1 MRMTIKKLLAGVLGG
16 LAMMIVVSNII
27 NLLALGRADQGLGT
41 VYVDRVVPL
50 QQLKSISD
58 DYAVYIVDASHKVRN
73 GNMSWSEGR
82 DAIVAA
88 ETRITDVWKA
98 YMATYLTP
106 EEIELAEQAQSAM
119 NIADQSVKKLIGI
132 MERQQMNALE
142 EFIAGQLY
150 QTIDPVTGAITE
162 LTALQVRVAGE
173 VYEDSHNDNIL
184 SLTIAKLL
192 LGIGVGFAAFG
203 ILAVDRRVIRPLGRL
218 TSTLRVL
225 AQDDFSVAVTDTG
238 RVDEV
243 GEMARAV
250 DLLKREGIEAQRL
263 RAQHEIARAAAEQ
276 QKRAALEAM
285 AAKVESEAGAALAI
299 VADRTRLMD
308 DSTTAVAMSAG
319 LVSSDSQNVAAAATQ
334 ALHNSETVAAA
345 AEELATSIREIAM
358 QVGNG
363 SSASRRAVEV
373 GERTQATIS
382 TLSDAVS
389 RIGDVAGLIGQ
400 IAGQTN
406 LLALNATIEAARA
419 GEAGKGFA
427 VVATEVKALATQT
440 TRATEEIERQI
451 TDIEAVTRA
460 AVGAV
465 QEISKTITE
474 MDQISQTIASAIEEQ
489 GAATQEISRN
499 VNQAADAAREV
510 TTRIAQVSTEAKGTG
525 ERARSMREVT
535 ATVTQSV
542 TDLRTTLVQVVR
554 GAVIEVDTK
563 AA

>member
-58 DYAVYIVDASHKVRN
+58 DYAVYIVDASHKVRD

-88 ETRITDVWKA
+88 ETRIIDVWKA

-106 EEIELAEQAQSAM
+106 EEIELAAQAQSAM

-173 VYEDSHNDNIL
+173 VYQDSHNDNL
-184 SLTIAKLL
+184 VSLTIAKLL
-192 LGIGVGFAAFG
+192 LGMGVGFAAFG

-218 TSTLRVL
+218 TATLRVL
-225 AQDDFSVAVTDTG
+225 GQEDFSVAVTDTG

-250 DLLKREGIEAQRL
+250 DLLKRGGIEAQRL
-263 RAQHEIARAAAEQ
+263 RAQQEIARAAAEQ

-308 DSTTAVAMSAG
+308 VSTTAVAMSAG
-319 LVSSDSQNVAAAATQ
+319 LVSSNSQNVAAAATQ

-363 SSASRRAVEV
+363 GTASRRAVEV
-373 GERTQATIS
+373 GERTQVTIS
-382 TLSDAVS
+382 SLSDAVS

-440 TRATEEIERQI
+440 ARATEEIERQI

-510 TTRIAQVSTEAKGTG
+510 TTRIAQVSMEAEGTG

>member
-106 EEIELAEQAQSAM
+106 EEIELAKQAQSAM

-132 MERQQMNALE
+132 MERQQMSALE

>member
-58 DYAVYIVDASHKVRN
+58 DYAVYIVDASHKVRD

-88 ETRITDVWKA
+88 ETRIIDVWKA

-106 EEIELAEQAQSAM
+106 EEIELAAQAQSAM
-119 NIADQSVKKLIGI
+119 NIADQSVKELIGI

-173 VYEDSHNDNIL
+173 VYQDSHNDNL
-184 SLTIAKLL
+184 VSLTIAKLL
-192 LGIGVGFAAFG
+192 LGMGVGFAAFG

-218 TSTLRVL
+218 TATLRVL
-225 AQDDFSVAVTDTG
+225 GQDDFSVAVTDTG

-250 DLLKREGIEAQRL
+250 DLLKRGGIEAQRL
-263 RAQHEIARAAAEQ
+263 RAQQEIARAAAEQ

-308 DSTTAVAMSAG
+308 VSTTAVAMSAG
-319 LVSSDSQNVAAAATQ
+319 LVSSNSQNVAAAATQ

-363 SSASRRAVEV
+363 GTASRRAVEV
-373 GERTQATIS
+373 GERTQVTIS
-382 TLSDAVS
+382 SLSDAVS

-440 TRATEEIERQI
+440 ARATEEIERQI
-451 TDIEAVTRA
+451 TDIEVVTRA

-510 TTRIAQVSTEAKGTG
+510 TTRIAQVSMEAEGTG

>member
-132 MERQQMNALE
+132 MERQQMSALE

-319 LVSSDSQNVAAAATQ
+319 LVSSNSQNVAAAATQ